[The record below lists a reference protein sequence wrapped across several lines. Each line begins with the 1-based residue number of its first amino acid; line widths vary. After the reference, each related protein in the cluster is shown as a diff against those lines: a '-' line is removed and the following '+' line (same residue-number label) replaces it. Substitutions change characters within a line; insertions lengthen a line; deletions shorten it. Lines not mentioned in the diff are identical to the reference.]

1 MKRSA
6 FILLTAFC
14 LLSLGGC
21 VFRTDGQPPSTTP
34 TTQPPKEVKT
44 VSGTVYDATMN
55 TLTLITDDREV
66 YAFATTDADIEA
78 TDDGIVIGYPVTVS
92 YSGQLDDRVP
102 EQTVSPDRIEVGSFD
117 GLSPEEKAQHL
128 LMTLSLEEEVG
139 QMFIVRCPESDAA
152 ALQAQY
158 QFGGYILFGRDFAGK
173 VVTDAA
179 ADINSYQ
186 SASRLP
192 MLIAVD
198 EEGGAVNRVSRYKQ
212 YRFAP
217 FASSQELF
225 AKGGLSAVADDAK
238 EKCALLSA
246 LGINMNFA
254 PVCDIST
261 DPADYMYARAFGQNA
276 AATSEYVK
284 TVVEAMSDTG
294 VGCVLKH
301 FPGYGNNKDT
311 HTGSAIDL
319 RPLEAFKTSD
329 YLPFEAGIKAG
340 AGAVLVCHNVVRC
353 MDDTRPASLSPEVH
367 RILREEL
374 GFAGMIVTDDLSMT
388 AITDFSGDKPVAVL
402 AVQAGNDLLC
412 CTDYAAAYTAVL
424 EAVQTG
430 DIPRTQIDA
439 SVTRIL
445 CYKISIG
452 IL

>member
-1 MKRSA
+1 MKKA
-6 FILLTAFC
+6 ALLLTVAS

-21 VFRTDGQPPSTTP
+21 AFWTSGQPEPPAP

-44 VSGTVYDATMN
+44 VTGTVYDAAKN
-55 TLTLITDDREV
+55 TLTLITDDRKV
-66 YAFATTDADIEA
+66 YAFATMGADIEA

-92 YSGQLDDRVP
+92 YYGKLCDNLP
-102 EQTVSPDRIEVGSFD
+102 EQTVSLIHVKVGSFD

-128 LMTLSLEEEVG
+128 LLTLRLEEEIG

-152 ALQAQY
+152 EIQAQY
-158 QFGGYILFGRDFAGK
+158 HFGGYILFGRDFAGK
-173 VVTDAA
+173 TASGA
-179 ADINSYQ
+179 TADISSYQ

-198 EEGGAVNRVSRYKQ
+198 EEGGTVNRVSRYKQ

-225 AKGGLSAVADDAK
+225 AQGGLSAVSDDAK

-254 PVCDIST
+254 PVCDVST
-261 DPADYMYARAFGQNA
+261 DPADYIYARSFGKNA
-276 AATSEYVK
+276 AFTAEYVK
-284 TVVEAMSDTG
+284 TAVESMSGTG

-301 FPGYGNNKDT
+301 FPGYGNSKDT
-311 HTGSAIDL
+311 HAGSAIDL
-319 RPLEAFKTSD
+319 RPLEAFTAGD
-329 YLPFEAGIKAG
+329 FLPFEAGIKAG

-353 MDDTRPASLSPEVH
+353 MDDAHPASLSPEVH
-367 RILREEL
+367 RILRHEL
-374 GFAGMIVTDDLSMT
+374 GFAGVIVTDDLGMA
-388 AITDFSGDKPVAVL
+388 AITDFAGGKPAAVL
-402 AVQAGNDLLC
+402 AVLAGNDLLC
-412 CTDYAAAYTAVL
+412 CTDYAAQYTAVL
-424 EAVQTG
+424 EAVQSG

-439 SVTRIL
+439 SVSRIL
-445 CYKISIG
+445 CYKISLG